1 MIRYFDASALAKR
14 YVEEEGSDLVRA
26 LLRNGVRVS
35 SRISEVE
42 ISSALARRWREGRF
56 TREGLDRAMA
66 SLEKDFEK
74 LSVVELHPS
83 VVSLARDLLL
93 RHALRAG
100 DAIQLASG
108 ILLKEGGGFELEFV
122 AFDNR
127 LNAAAR
133 DEGLTVLDPA
143 ATAP

>member
-1 MIRYFDASALAKR
+1 MRYFDASALAKR
-14 YVEEEGSDLVRA
+14 YFEEEGSDLVLA
-26 LLRNGVRVS
+26 LLRDSLLVS
-35 SRISEVE
+35 SRLSEVE

-56 TREGLDRAMA
+56 TREDLDRALA
-66 SLEKDFEK
+66 SLERDFQRVA
-74 LSVVELHPS
+74 VVELRPS

-108 ILLKEGGGFELEFV
+108 VLLKEGGFELEFV

-133 DEGLTVLDPA
+133 DEGLTVVFDPA
-143 ATAP
+143 APAP